1 MSMRVVFLGT
11 SGAIPTEKRGLP
23 AMLLKRGTEM
33 LLFDC
38 GEGAQR
44 QMIRAKISFHKLKK
58 VFVTHLHGDHVL
70 GLPGLLQTMAL
81 LDRKTKLEVYAPE
94 GIRRFLEGVKES
106 LQFGLTFP
114 VEIHEILDSGVVCDE
129 REYVVKALW
138 VNHVVPALAYAFVEK
153 LRCGKFYPEKARAI
167 GVPEGVLWSKLQHG
181 EPVVLAQGKVVLPED
196 VTGSMRH
203 GRKIVYSGDTK
214 PFRGFARFASDA
226 DLLVHEA
233 TFDDELYE
241 KALSDGHSTPGQA
254 ALLAKKAKVKRL
266 VLTHL
271 SARYADT
278 DVLLVQAKKI
288 FADVA
293 VAEDFLDLELPLG
306 E

>member
-1 MSMRVVFLGT
+1 M
-11 SGAIPTEKRGLP
+11 
-23 AMLLKRGTEM
+23 
-33 LLFDC
+33 
-38 GEGAQR
+38 
-44 QMIRAKISFHKLKK
+44 
-58 VFVTHLHGDHVL
+58 
-70 GLPGLLQTMAL
+70 
-81 LDRKTKLEVYAPE
+81 
-94 GIRRFLEGVKES
+94 
-106 LQFGLTFP
+106 
-114 VEIHEILDSGVVCDE
+114 
-129 REYVVKALW
+129 
-138 VNHVVPALAYAFVEK
+138 
-153 LRCGKFYPEKARAI
+153 
-167 GVPEGVLWSKLQHG
+167 
-181 EPVVLAQGKVVLPED
+181 
-196 VTGSMRH
+196 
-203 GRKIVYSGDTK
+203 
-214 PFRGFARFASDA
+214 
-226 DLLVHEA
+226 LVHEA

>member
-1 MSMRVVFLGT
+1 MRVVFLGT

-44 QMIRAKISFHKLKK
+44 QMIRAKISLHKLKK
-58 VFVTHLHGDHVL
+58 VFVSHLHGDHVL

-138 VNHVVPALAYAFVEK
+138 ANHVVPALAYAFVEK